1 MMEIYHPDTPMC
13 SCPIHMMTV
22 NWWKKSRA

>member
-1 MMEIYHPDTPMC
+1 MMENIRPDTLMC